1 MTVTPAD
8 IDAFFAFLYE
18 GRIGAI
24 TFWWRII
31 AGILVSAMFAALV
44 VVMMKLNAIQRRK
57 PDGRETAA
65 RAGGRPLPSEDLVAK
80 PWQEVMQK
88 MEAANPSD
96 WNLAVIRADSLFDG
110 VLKDMG
116 LSGET
121 MGDRL
126 KQLDLSKLASLNE
139 VWEAHKIRN
148 RIAHATDRALT
159 HDEAA
164 RAVGSF
170 EAGLRELQ
178 YLTD

>member
-1 MTVTPAD
+1 V
-8 IDAFFAFLYE
+8 I
-18 GRIGAI
+18 
-24 TFWWRII
+24 
-31 AGILVSAMFAALV
+31 
-44 VVMMKLNAIQRRK
+44 VMIKLNAIRRQK
-57 PDGRETAA
+57 PEELSGVA
-65 RAGGRPLPSEDLVAK
+65 RAGGRPAPSEDLVAK
-80 PWQEVMQK
+80 PWQEVMQR
-88 MEAANPSD
+88 MESANPSD

-116 LSGET
+116 LSGDT

-148 RIAHATDRALT
+148 RIAHGTDRALT

-164 RAVGSF
+164 RAIGAF